1 MSLDFSLLSQRS
13 EAIESQWTYRF
24 VTLFQVVVRVTHGGR
39 FEGLLCWGTQEDLYL
54 SQSRSIFC
62 HVFEIFFL
70 IATRAKIFGKT

>member
-39 FEGLLCWGTQEDLYL
+39 FEGLLCWGTQEERD
-54 SQSRSIFC
+54 R
-62 HVFEIFFL
+62 FL
-70 IATRAKIFGKT
+70 GPARDGNEEKQQCYSCLAVPFVPST